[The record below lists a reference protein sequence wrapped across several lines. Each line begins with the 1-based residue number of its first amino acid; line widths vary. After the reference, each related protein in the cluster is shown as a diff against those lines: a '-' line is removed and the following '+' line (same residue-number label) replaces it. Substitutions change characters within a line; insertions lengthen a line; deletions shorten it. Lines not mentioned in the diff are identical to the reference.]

1 MKNRI
6 LIFSSS
12 LFLLF
17 GCGSG
22 ASVGTTP
29 PAPFANNVII
39 VIISA
44 SASEVE
50 VGQSVEISHSVS
62 GAVPNSCIASGD
74 WSGSKSPLG
83 NTEEVIIA
91 KTGTNTF
98 TITCSAPGKVPDSAT
113 VNVTGLVA
121 RMDITNSI
129 FSKRSNDCSEYA
141 ENYSSNV
148 RDLTRVLAVSYT
160 HLTLPTR

>member
-1 MKNRI
+1 MAAEQVWEP
-6 LIFSSS
+6 LH
-12 LFLLF
+12 
-17 GCGSG
+17 
-22 ASVGTTP
+22 

-83 NTEEVIIA
+83 NTEEVIIT

-121 RMDITNSI
+121 RIDITNSI
-129 FSKRSNDCSEYA
+129 FSKEVMIARNM
-141 ENYSSNV
+141 
-148 RDLTRVLAVSYT
+148 LKTIVLM
-160 HLTLPTR
+160 